1 MDFSI
6 IFSDFWSLTI
16 DGFVVGAIIALVSL
30 GYTLVYGVLRLINF
44 AHSEIFMIGTMTC
57 YVVIQQ
63 FGFTGYED
71 PLPLWKFASIF
82 LLFGLTAAI
91 VSGAAAV
98 LLEIVAYRRLRVLGA
113 SRLSSLISAIG
124 ASFFLVEVARKLSD
138 SKNLDF
144 PRLISK
150 DPFLTLS
157 GYDLSPAKILLVLV
171 ASVPLFAIFR
181 ALKMKN
187 LIAAMTAFVTS
198 AVVITLG
205 VLPNFNFTFP
215 GPKSQSVVKW
225 LNHPLVT
232 SSDAYITADRVLVMI
247 GAAGIFFILNRVI
260 NHTKLGLGIRAV
272 SQDERTSILM
282 GVNVNR
288 IISYTFLLGGVLAGF
303 GSAFYMVFYETTKA
317 NVGFLIGISAFTAAV
332 LGGIGNVKG
341 ALYGSFA
348 LGLFQQYTSAILGYN
363 WKDVVTFV
371 ILVFVLLVKPTG
383 LFGEALQKARV

>member
-1 MDFSI
+1 VDLSI
-6 IFSDFWSLTI
+6 LVNDFWSLTI
-16 DGFVVGAIIALVSL
+16 DGIVVGAIIALVSL

-57 YVVIQQ
+57 YLVIKQ

-71 PLPLWKFASIF
+71 PLPLWKFASLF

-91 VSGAAAV
+91 VSGVAAV

-124 ASFFLVEVARKLSD
+124 ASFFLVEIFQKFSGA
-138 SKNLDF
+138 KNLDF
-144 PRLISK
+144 PRMLSK
-150 DPFLTLS
+150 DPIFTFS
-157 GYDLSPAKILLVLV
+157 GAYVSADKIL
-171 ASVPLFAIFR
+171 
-181 ALKMKN
+181 
-187 LIAAMTAFVTS
+187 
-198 AVVITLG
+198 VIVG
-205 VLPNFNFTFP
+205 ATF
-215 GPKSQSVVKW
+215 
-225 LNHPLVT
+225 
-232 SSDAYITADRVLVMI
+232 
-247 GAAGIFFILNRVI
+247 IFFVLNRVI

-288 IISYTFLLGGVLAGF
+288 IISYTFLLGGILAGL

-341 ALYGSFA
+341 ALYGSFV
-348 LGLFQQYTSAILGYN
+348 LGLFQQYTSAVLGYN
-363 WKDVVTFV
+363 WKDVVTFT